1 MSSVPNVRWRQITT
15 LALTAIMVALSVPV
29 FAQTLESI
37 TFEDAIRR
45 ATTNNPSI
53 QQAATGILRAEA
65 LLQQVRARLRPS
77 VDASFTTNV
86 IDPVVSF
93 SGASINPRVQ
103 TVSAATVAIPLLT
116 SVRWAERAQA
126 GDQVLVSQA
135 SAADTRRQIAMATA
149 EAYLVV
155 IAQRRVLEMNDRSRE
170 NAQAHYTY
178 AMQRFEGGI
187 GSRLNMLRAQ
197 QELSSDEALVEDSQ
211 LSVRRAQEALGILV
225 AAEGPVDAA
234 AEPTFD
240 ISGTDSLSGLPMR
253 TDIQFLAARQS
264 AAERVFADSWK
275 DRLPSL
281 TALFA
286 PQYLA
291 PTGLFAQPRSIRFSV
306 ALSVPLFDGAERQ
319 AKATERRALLDSVK
333 AERTNVERRAT
344 SEVRAA
350 REAIRLT
357 ERALERARLAA
368 SQATEVVSIT
378 DVAFREGATT
388 NLEVID
394 AQRRAR
400 DAGTSAAIAEDAAR
414 RARLEL
420 LVALGRFPQ

>member
-1 MSSVPNVRWRQITT
+1 MSSWRKT
-15 LALTAIMVALSVPV
+15 LVMVLAAAVVAVSAPAHAQSV
-29 FAQTLESI
+29 ESM

-45 ATTNNPSI
+45 ATANNPGI
-53 QQAATGILRAEA
+53 QQAAAGILRAEA

-77 VDASFTTNV
+77 IDASFTTNV

-103 TVSAATVAIPLLT
+103 TVSGATVAVPLLT

-126 GDQVLVSQA
+126 ADQVLVSQA
-135 SAADTRRQIAMATA
+135 SAADVRRQIAMATA
-149 EAYLVV
+149 EAYLMV
-155 IAQRRVLEMNDRSRE
+155 IAQRRVLDLNDRSRE
-170 NAQAHYTY
+170 NALAHYTY

-197 QELSSDEALVEDSQ
+197 QELSSDEALVEDAQ

-225 AAEGPVDAA
+225 AVDGPVDAS
-234 AEPTFD
+234 AEPMFD
-240 ISGTDSLSGLPMR
+240 VAGTDALSGIPMR
-253 TDIQFLAARQS
+253 TDIQFIAARQA

-306 ALSVPLFDGAERQ
+306 TLSVPLFDGAERR
-319 AKATERRALLDSVK
+319 AKATERRALVDSVK
-333 AERTNVERRAT
+333 AERADVERRAT

-357 ERALERARLAA
+357 ERALARARLAA
-368 SQATEVVSIT
+368 TQAGEVVSIT

-388 NLEVID
+388 NIEVID
-394 AQRRAR
+394 AQRRVR